1 MMTNGDAVKKGKAYL
16 VGAGPGDPGLL
27 TLKGRDVLGLADVV
41 IYDYLANE
49 AFLEYAPPHAERIY
63 VGKKGGDHTMTQ
75 EAINRLLVEKARDR
89 IVVRLKGGDP
99 FVFGRGGEEAQELA
113 AAGIDFEI
121 VPGVTAA
128 VAVPAYAGIPLSHRD
143 YASSMAFITG
153 HERAD
158 GAPPEGKEGI
168 DWGKLSSGIGTLVFF
183 MGVKNLPEIA
193 TRLMEHGRS
202 PQTPVAVIRWG
213 TTPEQRTVTG
223 TLADIVDKVREAALK
238 PPAVIVVGDVVRL
251 RESLNWFET
260 KPLFGKTV
268 LVTRAR
274 EQASDFRKALEE
286 RGARCVEFPTIA
298 ITPPA
303 SWDPLDAALASLD
316 RYDWL
321 IFTSVNGVR
330 FFMDRLWAAGR
341 DVRALAG
348 IRLAAIGPKTAESL
362 EGMGLRLDVVPE
374 EYRAESLLEALGE
387 EAVRGRRFLLPR
399 AAQARDVLP
408 QTLRRWG
415 ADVDVVPAYETV
427 PAGKGADRVAA
438 MLERGEIHVVT
449 FTASSTVRFFV
460 QALAD
465 RDVPKLLEKTVVA
478 CIGPITADT
487 ARSLGIHPAVIAD
500 EYTIPGLV
508 RALCASL

>member
-1 MMTNGDAVKKGKAYL
+1 MQREDAVKKGKAYL

-27 TLKGRDVLGLADVV
+27 TLKARDVLGLADVV

-49 AFLEYAPPHAERIY
+49 EFLNYAPPHAERIY
-63 VGKKGGDHTMTQ
+63 VGKKGGEHTMSQ
-75 EAINRLLVEKARDR
+75 EAISRLLVEKARDH

-113 AAGIDFEI
+113 AAGIEFEI

-158 GAPPEGKEGI
+158 GIAPEGKEGL
-168 DWGKLSSGIGTLVFF
+168 DWEKLASGIGTLVFF

-193 TRLMEHGRS
+193 RRLTEHGRS

-213 TTPEQRTVTG
+213 TTPHQQTVVG
-223 TLADIVDKVREAALK
+223 TLSDIAEKVEQVGLK
-238 PPAVIVVGDVVRL
+238 PPAVIVVGEVVRL
-251 RESLNWFET
+251 RESLNWFER

-274 EQASDFRKALEE
+274 EQSSELRKALENL
-286 RGARCVEFPTIA
+286 GARCMEFPTIS
-298 ITPPA
+298 IVPPA
-303 SWDPLDAALASLD
+303 SWDRLDAAIACLEG
-316 RYDWL
+316 YDWVV
-321 IFTSVNGVR
+321 FTSINGVR
-330 FFMDRLWAAGR
+330 FFMERLWAAGR

-348 IRLAAIGPKTAESL
+348 CRLAAIGPKTAEAL
-362 EGMGLRLDVVPE
+362 EQRGLRLDVVPA
-374 EYRAESLLEALGE
+374 EYRAEALLEALGE
-387 EAVRGRRFLLPR
+387 TAVQGRRFLLPR

-408 QTLRRWG
+408 ETLRRWG
-415 ADVDVVPAYETV
+415 AQVDVVPAYETQ
-427 PAGKGADRVAA
+427 PASEGAETVAA

-449 FTASSTVRFFV
+449 FTSSSTVSFFI
-460 QALAD
+460 QALGEH
-465 RDVPKLLEKTVVA
+465 RGPRLLEKTAVA
-478 CIGPITADT
+478 CIGPVTAQT
-487 ARSLGIHPAVIAD
+487 ARSLGITPTLVAD
-500 EYTIPGLV
+500 EYTIAGLV
-508 RALCASL
+508 RTLMGLR

>member
-1 MMTNGDAVKKGKAYL
+1 MTKNEDAVKKGKAYL

-27 TLKGRDVLGLADVV
+27 TLKGREVLGLADVV

-89 IVVRLKGGDP
+89 VVVRLKGGDP

-113 AAGIDFEI
+113 ASGIDFEV

-158 GAPPEGKEGI
+158 GAPPQGKEGI

-193 TRLMEHGRS
+193 ARLMEHGRS

-223 TLADIVDKVREAALK
+223 TLADIVDKVREAGLK

-274 EQASDFRKALEE
+274 EQASNFRKALEE

-298 ITPPA
+298 VTPPA
-303 SWDPLDAALASLD
+303 SWEPLDAALASIG

-348 IRLAAIGPKTAESL
+348 MRLAAIGPKTAESL
-362 EGMGLRLDVVPE
+362 ERFGLRLDVVPQ

-387 EAVRGRRFLLPR
+387 ETVRGCRFLLPR

-415 ADVDVVPAYETV
+415 AEVDVVPAYETI
-427 PAGKGADRVAA
+427 PAAEGAEKVAA
-438 MLERGEIHVVT
+438 MLEQGEIHVVT

-460 QALAD
+460 QALSH
-465 RDVPKLLEKTVVA
+465 RDVPRLLQKTLVA

-487 ARSLGIHPAVIAD
+487 ARSLGIHPAVIAE

-508 RALCASL
+508 RALCESL

>member
-1 MMTNGDAVKKGKAYL
+1 MKSGKAYL

-27 TLKGRDVLGLADVV
+27 TLKGRDVLALADVV

-49 AFLEYAPPHAERIY
+49 ELLKYAPAHAERIY
-63 VGKKGGDHTMTQ
+63 VGKKGGDHTLSQ

-89 IVVRLKGGDP
+89 VVVRLKGGDP

-158 GAPPEGKEGI
+158 GASPENKETL
-168 DWGKLSSGIGTLVFF
+168 DWEKLACGVGTLVFF
-183 MGVKNLPEIA
+183 MGVKNLSEIA
-193 TRLMEHGRS
+193 QRLMAHGRS
-202 PQTPVAVIRWG
+202 SQTPVAVIRWG
-213 TTPEQRTVTG
+213 TTPQQQTVVG
-223 TLADIVDKVREAALK
+223 TLGDIVEKVQAAGLK
-238 PPAVIVVGDVVRL
+238 PPAIIVVGEVVRL
-251 RESLNWFET
+251 RKELNWYET

-274 EQASDFRKALEE
+274 EQASDFRKALEAL
-286 RGARCVEFPTIA
+286 GARCVEFPTIA
-298 ITPPA
+298 IVPPK

-316 RYDWL
+316 QYDWVV
-321 IFTSVNGVR
+321 FTSVNGVK
-330 FFMDRLWAAGR
+330 FFMERLWASGR

-348 IRLAAIGPKTAESL
+348 RRLAAIGPKTAESL
-362 EGMGLRLDVVPE
+362 EQRGLRLDVVPK

-387 EAVRGRRFLLPR
+387 TAVRGQRFLLPR

-415 ADVDVVPAYETV
+415 AQVEVVPAYETV
-427 PAGKGADRVAA
+427 PAADGVNELKA
-438 MLERGEIHVVT
+438 MLARGDIHVVT
-449 FTASSTVRFFV
+449 FTASSTVTFFV
-460 QALAD
+460 QAVGA
-465 RDVPKLLEKTVVA
+465 PHAAELLKKTAVA

-487 ARSLGIHPAVIAD
+487 ARSFGIEPTVVAQ

-508 RALCASL
+508 HAMVSHVLQAV